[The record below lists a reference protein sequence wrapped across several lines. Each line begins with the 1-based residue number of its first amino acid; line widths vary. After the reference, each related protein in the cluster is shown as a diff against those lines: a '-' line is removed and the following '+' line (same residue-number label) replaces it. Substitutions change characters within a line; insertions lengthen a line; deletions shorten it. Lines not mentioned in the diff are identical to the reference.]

1 MLLWGVHIS
10 LDRSFSEILW
20 RLGLA
25 KREGCVSILR
35 ESTLSLASF
44 VLLKGIISR
53 LLEDVAVD
61 RATTLSAHGV
71 SQGHLWVRCL
81 IRLVLDDPNEI
92 K

>member
-1 MLLWGVHIS
+1 LLLWGVHIS

-25 KREGCVSILR
+25 KRKGCVGILW
-35 ESTLSLASF
+35 ESSLSLASF

-61 RATTLSAHGV
+61 CASTLSAHGV
-71 SQGHLWVRCL
+71 SQGHLGVRCL
-81 IRLVLDDPNEI
+81 IRLVLDDPDEI